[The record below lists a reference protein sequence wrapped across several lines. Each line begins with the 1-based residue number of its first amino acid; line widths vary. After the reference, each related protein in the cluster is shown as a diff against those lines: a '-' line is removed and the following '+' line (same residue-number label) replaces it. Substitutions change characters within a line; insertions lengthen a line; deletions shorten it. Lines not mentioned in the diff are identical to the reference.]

1 MAKRTG
7 NSSLNSSIRQNST
20 TVDTGFKQLIDLQRL
35 SIEHLSKMSDTLA
48 SSLVAERLSA
58 VEQLLIARETD
69 KEEDLIRSMDSTL
82 KDMLDAI
89 KTNITPIS
97 NTNITTNNQK
107 SDTLINKS
115 SSTTNT
121 ALAKVSEEDKNEK
134 EKADKEQ
141 LSVLQTIA
149 RNTEKGKVP
158 GAKNADGT
166 DVSLG
171 AIAAAL
177 AIALGGIVGAVR
189 GWLKAIAYFADI
201 LTPTFVKKAIG
212 SFFAGISMT
221 FDLVKATLSEK
232 FSKFVTIFD
241 PIIDVIRKAFTS
253 AGESKIGK
261 VVSEL
266 FTWMGKVFDPIK
278 SIASAFKE
286 FFGGKLLTTAFD
298 MFADLG
304 KYIGSFSATLSKAA
318 SIFGKLFY
326 PFTVVMTIWDT
337 VKGAMEG
344 FENEGIIGGIK
355 GAITGFFNSLIFGP
369 MDMIKD
375 AIAWIAGVFGFDE
388 AKKALESFSIEKMF
402 KDFINMIFS
411 PIDVLRGMMNKV
423 TDFFESLKGFEIP
436 GFSFKVPNW
445 VPIIGGNETKF
456 GPWKP
461 LGNASQ
467 KNSTTGGSEA
477 SPVKPADMATPTSAG
492 AAGNAQAVTN
502 TSTQVN
508 NMKEEKNT
516 KATTIV
522 SAPSVTTN
530 SSTTQVA
537 SIKAPVR
544 SDESSLGRYFSARAV
559 F

>member
-1 MAKRTG
+1 MAKKTSG
-7 NSSLNSSIRQNST
+7 SSLNSSIRQNST

-35 SIEHLSKMSDTLA
+35 SIEHLSKMSDSLA
-48 SSLVAERLSA
+48 SSLIAERLSA

-82 KDMLDAI
+82 RDMLDVI
-89 KTNITPIS
+89 KSNITPVS

-115 SSTTNT
+115 SSTTDT
-121 ALAKVSEEDKNEK
+121 ALAKVSEEDKSEK

-141 LSVLQTIA
+141 LSILQTIA

-158 GAKNADGT
+158 GAKAADGS
-166 DVSLG
+166 DISLG
-171 AIAAAL
+171 AMAAAL
-177 AIALGGIVGAVR
+177 AIALGGVLGAVR
-189 GWLKAIAYFADI
+189 GWLKAVAYFADI
-201 LTPTFVKKAIG
+201 LTPGFIKKAIG
-212 SFFAGISMT
+212 SFLVGVSMT
-221 FDLVKATLSEK
+221 FDLVKMAIAEK
-232 FSKFVTIFD
+232 FSKFISIFD
-241 PIIDVIRKAFTS
+241 PIIDAIRKAFTFT
-253 AGESKIGK
+253 GESKIGK

-266 FTWMGKVFDPIK
+266 FTYIGKVFDPIA
-278 SIASAFKE
+278 SIGRAFKE
-286 FFGGKLLTTAFD
+286 FFGGKILTTTFD
-298 MFADLG
+298 VFADIG
-304 KYIGSFSATLSKAA
+304 KYMDSFSGVLSKAA
-318 SIFGKLFY
+318 SILGKIFY

-375 AIAWIAGVFGFDE
+375 AIAWLAGVFGFDE
-388 AKKALESFSIEKMF
+388 AKKALESFSIEKIF

-411 PIDVLRGMMNKV
+411 PVDVLRGMMNKV

-445 VPIIGGNETKF
+445 VPVIGGNETKF
-456 GPWKP
+456 GPWQVFGKE
-461 LGNASQ
+461 SQ
-467 KNSTTGGSEA
+467 KNSTTGGSQA
-477 SPVKPADMATPTSAG
+477 SPIKAADMATPVAAG
-492 AAGNAQAVTN
+492 SAGNAQAVTN

-508 NMKEEKNT
+508 NMKEEKNNKT
-516 KATTIV
+516 TTIV

-530 SSTTQVA
+530 SKTTQVA

-544 SDESSLGRYFSARAV
+544 SDESSLARYFSARAV

>member
-7 NSSLNSSIRQNST
+7 NSSLNSSIRQNSSSM
-20 TVDTGFKQLIDLQRL
+20 DNGFKQLIDLQRL
-35 SIEHLSKMSDTLA
+35 SVEHLSKMGDTLA

-69 KEEDLIRSMDSTL
+69 MQEDVIRSMDSTM
-82 KDMLDAI
+82 KDILDVI
-89 KTNITPIS
+89 KSNITPIS

-107 SDTLINKS
+107 SETVINKS
-115 SSTTNT
+115 SSKTDT
-121 ALAKVSEEDKNEK
+121 ALAKVSEEDKTEK
-134 EKADKEQ
+134 EKADKEN
-141 LSVLQTIA
+141 LSVLKTIA
-149 RNTEKGKVP
+149 RNTEKDKSA
-158 GAKNADGT
+158 AKNADGI

-201 LTPTFVKKAIG
+201 LTPGFIKKSIG
-212 SFFAGISMT
+212 SFLAGVSMT
-221 FDLVKATLSEK
+221 FDVVKVALAEK
-232 FSKFVTIFD
+232 FSKFISIFD
-241 PIIDVIRKAFTS
+241 PIIDGIRKAFTFT
-253 AGESKIGK
+253 GNSKVGK

-266 FTWMGKVFDPIK
+266 FMLIDKILSPIK
-278 SIASAFKE
+278 SIGSALKDL
-286 FFGGKLLTTAFD
+286 FGGTVTKTFD
-298 MFADLG
+298 MLTDLG
-304 KYIGSFSATLSKAA
+304 KYVGSFSATLSKAA
-318 SIFGKLFY
+318 GIFSKLFY

-344 FENEGIIGGIK
+344 FEKEGIIGGIK

-375 AIAWIAGVFGFDE
+375 AIAWVAGVFGFDE
-388 AKKALESFSIEKMF
+388 AKKTLESFSIEKIF
-402 KDFINMIFS
+402 KDFINMVFS
-411 PIDVLRGMMNKV
+411 PVEVLRGVMKKV
-423 TDFFESLKGFEIP
+423 TDFFESLRGFEIP
-436 GFSFKVPNW
+436 AITYTVPKW
-445 VPIIGGNETKF
+445 VPFLGGKEASL

-461 LGNASQ
+461 FGESSQ
-467 KNSTTGGSEA
+467 KNSTTGGSQA
-477 SPVKPADMATPTSAG
+477 SPVKPADMAKPAAVGS
-492 AAGNAQAVTN
+492 AGNAQAVTN

-516 KATTIV
+516 RATTIV

-530 SSTTQVA
+530 ASTTQVA

>member
-69 KEEDLIRSMDSTL
+69 KQEDVIRSIDSTM

-89 KTNITPIS
+89 KANVTPIS

-121 ALAKVSEEDKNEK
+121 ALAKASEEDKNEK

-158 GAKNADGT
+158 GAKNADGA

-177 AIALGGIVGAVR
+177 AVALGGIVGAVR
-189 GWLKAIAYFADI
+189 GWLKAISYFADI

-212 SFFAGISMT
+212 SFFAGMSMI

-241 PIIDVIRKAFTS
+241 PIIDGIRKAFS
-253 AGESKIGK
+253 FAGESKIGK

-286 FFGGKLLTTAFD
+286 FFGGKLLTSTFD

-337 VKGAMEG
+337 VQGTIEG
-344 FENEGIIGGIK
+344 FEKEGIIGGIK

-369 MDMIKD
+369 MDMIKN
-375 AIAWIAGVFGFDE
+375 AIAWVAGVFGFDE
-388 AKKALESFSIEKMF
+388 AKKTLESFSIEKIF
-402 KDFINMIFS
+402 KDFIDMVFS
-411 PIDVLRGMMNKV
+411 PIETFKKMLVGIGNMFTGLQSFK
-423 TDFFESLKGFEIP
+423 IP
-436 GFSFKVPNW
+436 EFSFTIPVVNKK
-445 VPIIGGNETKF
+445 ISIGPFEPFK
-456 GPWKP
+456 
-461 LGNASQ
+461 ASGQ
-467 KNSTTGGSEA
+467 TNSTTGGSEA
-477 SPVKPADMATPTSAG
+477 SPIKPADMAKPATTGS
-492 AAGNAQAVTN
+492 AGNAQAVSN

-508 NMKEEKNT
+508 NMKEEKST